1 MVIFWGWAISR
12 GAMVVVAATFGWLD
26 LLLAVHLK
34 EVFTILLYVV
44 PSVSG
49 NVNQQVSAVF
59 LPVI

>member
-1 MVIFWGWAISR
+1 
-12 GAMVVVAATFGWLD
+12 MVVVAATFGWLD